1 MRRRPGSAA
10 AEALALNRSG
20 GSTLVIQVPDEEDP
34 RMLTSTT
41 TGREDWR
48 PFRCDVEAEHGHV
61 RVAPQGELDL
71 ATIPEMERRL
81 RELRECGF
89 DRIVFDLRELRFM
102 DSSGLRLVMRERAAA
117 EADGSTFELI

>member
-1 MRRRPGSAA
+1 M
-10 AEALALNRSG
+10 
-20 GSTLVIQVPDEEDP
+20 Q
-34 RMLTSTT
+34 TSTT

-117 EADGSTFELI
+117 EADGSTFELIPGPPGVQRIFEVACVVDQLTFVAA